1 MTLKQLLGQP
11 LGQHSNTSNLNVGQF
26 VTTWDTLGQNF
37 GHVTND
43 RGQLCDNLGQLRTT
57 TPRNNHVELENNVG
71 QKNSA
76 LGEGTYISH
85 IVTACIGGVVSGAVC
100 RARFVT

>member
-11 LGQHSNTSNLNVGQF
+11 LGQLSNTSNLNVGQF
-26 VTTWDTLGQNF
+26 VTTWDTLGQNL

-43 RGQLCDNLGQLRTT
+43 RGQLCDNLGQRRTT

-85 IVTACIGGVVSGAVC
+85 IVTACIGGVVSGVAC